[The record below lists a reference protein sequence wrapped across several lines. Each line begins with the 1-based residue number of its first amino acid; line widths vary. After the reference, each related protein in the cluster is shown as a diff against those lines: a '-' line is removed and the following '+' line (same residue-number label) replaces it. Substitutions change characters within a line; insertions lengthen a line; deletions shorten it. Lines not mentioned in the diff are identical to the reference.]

1 MEKLFT
7 HGSPPSTRGCNSRR
21 SLGWIISTF
30 AMLFIQAYRAHV
42 GAAARTRFRRMNDS
56 KGWEGECKWLERS
69 INLLIVCANDSIWLI
84 NSAIPFV
91 PRNDNFVNFATF
103 ARYGKPIDKFLQKFY
118 APLVDTYF
126 IYFLSFLSLCN
137 FGEMI
142 QTFVASH
149 FLLFLMKTYIRR
161 AFEIKVKCF

>member
-7 HGSPPSTRGCNSRR
+7 HGPPPSTRGCNSRR

-103 ARYGKPIDKFLQKFY
+103 ARYGKPIGKFLQKFY

-126 IYFLSFLSLCN
+126 IYFLFFFSLCN
-137 FGEMI
+137 F
-142 QTFVASH
+142 
-149 FLLFLMKTYIRR
+149 
-161 AFEIKVKCF
+161 VKWSRHSCFPLSFISDENLH